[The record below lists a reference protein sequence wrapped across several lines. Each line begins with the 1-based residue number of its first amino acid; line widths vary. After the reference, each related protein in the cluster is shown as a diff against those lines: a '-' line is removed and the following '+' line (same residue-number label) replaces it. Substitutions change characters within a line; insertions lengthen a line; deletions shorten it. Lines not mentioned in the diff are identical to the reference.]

1 MLPVLLDDDHACW
14 WLLVLSV
21 FMLIVILFAGLVL
34 RWPWSLVFL
43 LAVSSAFPNGDIS
56 KWDVSS
62 AFPTATSRSGMC
74 QASSTATSRVG
85 RADGDVSKW
94 DVPHFNVASRSGMCP
109 AHLEVGCV
117 KRCSR
122 SEMCQAHL
130 EVGCIRRGGLRQPS
144 WR

>member
-1 MLPVLLDDDHACW
+1 MLTINVCILLLAFPDRLFFFIRLFLSLYLVLPVLLDDDHACW

-62 AFPTATSRSGMC
+62 GARYAIIYDSKVETTK
-74 QASSTATSRVG
+74 QTG
-85 RADGDVSKW
+85 RQKKKAK
-94 DVPHFNVASRSGMCP
+94 P
-109 AHLEVGCV
+109 ANAN
-117 KRCSR
+117 RCK
-122 SEMCQAHL
+122 Q
-130 EVGCIRRGGLRQPS
+130 
-144 WR
+144 